1 VVSPCQ
7 QKFTVLLTHRQ
18 DLAADLLVLHLRDRG
33 APLVRVNLEEYP
45 AGAVISW
52 IPNGQAHLRLSAAS
66 IDLSA
71 AKSFWFRRSPPPGVS
86 CGTSPDVARFAN
98 AEATGLLA
106 GCWETSSGF
115 WMNRP
120 SHIQYAENKLV
131 QLHLARS
138 LGLTIPDTLVSNDPN
153 DMRHFANQ
161 YGAVVAKAIS
171 TASVALDHE
180 RRLLFSRLIPDMH
193 EFDDATL
200 SAAPCILQAAVP
212 KKADLRIT
220 VAGNRVFGTL
230 LVSAPT
236 SPPGIVDWRALPS
249 AEIGYSIHTVPA
261 EIVGLCRR
269 MMQILGLAFG
279 AFDFA
284 LTTSDEYVFF
294 EVNPSGQW
302 GWLEHFTGQPIT
314 EAIVDALLGD
324 A

>member
-1 VVSPCQ
+1 
-7 QKFTVLLTHRQ
+7 
-18 DLAADLLVLHLRDRG
+18 
-33 APLVRVNLEEYP
+33 
-45 AGAVISW
+45 
-52 IPNGQAHLRLSAAS
+52 
-66 IDLSA
+66 
-71 AKSFWFRRSPPPGVS
+71 
-86 CGTSPDVARFAN
+86 
-98 AEATGLLA
+98 
-106 GCWETSSGF
+106 
-115 WMNRP
+115 
-120 SHIQYAENKLV
+120 
-131 QLHLARS
+131 
-138 LGLTIPDTLVSNDPN
+138 
-153 DMRHFANQ
+153 
-161 YGAVVAKAIS
+161 
-171 TASVALDHE
+171 VALDHE